1 MNIFDLIGT
10 VVVNVIKSITT
21 VINLITVSVKKKVL
35 TTLEPKPNRQQIQE
49 LKAELARLTK
59 PSKPTKT
66 EDSASNLFSPQ
77 NPVPGVDLLQ
87 KEGWSRVHVHPVP
100 ETGQQVLIL
109 KNEKENKAK
118 MLGKQAFLDYL
129 EELNKKHGRR

>member
-21 VINLITVSVKKKVL
+21 VINLITDSVKKGLKNI
-35 TTLEPKPNRQQIQE
+35 TTRPL
-49 LKAELARLTK
+49 
-59 PSKPTKT
+59 KPTKT
-66 EDSASNLFSPQ
+66 DALESNLFSPQ

-87 KEGWSRVHVHPVP
+87 KEGWSRVSVHPVP

-118 MLGKQAFLDYL
+118 ILGKQAFLAYL
-129 EELNKKHGRR
+129 EELNKKHGRS